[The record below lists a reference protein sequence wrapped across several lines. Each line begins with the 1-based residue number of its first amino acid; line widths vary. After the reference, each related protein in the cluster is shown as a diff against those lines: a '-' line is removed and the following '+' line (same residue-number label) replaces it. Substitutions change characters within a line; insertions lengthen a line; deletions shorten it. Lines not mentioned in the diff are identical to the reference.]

1 MIVNPLVGA
10 EQCNVTRLDIVDF
23 TTLMEPGTWD
33 LGPTKK
39 DRNSY
44 PGLPHYPGE
53 TVVCLRK
60 VMVQCVHF
68 AVMLFAYAVL
78 KAKLF
83 LQHHY

>member
-39 DRNSY
+39 DRNTY

-60 VMVQCVHF
+60 VMVTSRRWCSVSILLLCF
-68 AVMLFAYAVL
+68 LPMLF
-78 KAKLF
+78 
-83 LQHHY
+83 